1 MLPVPGTL
9 LTYYMHVKVIIFSAF
24 ALKTENHSGLFSLFD
39 GLVRGDH
46 PEVKQVKPSPDIF
59 LVACKLFG

>member
-1 MLPVPGTL
+1 
-9 LTYYMHVKVIIFSAF
+9 MHEKLIIFSAF
-24 ALKTENHSGLFSLFD
+24 ALKTENHSGLLSLFD